1 MDKGR
6 FIELV
11 SQEQEPLRRF
21 LQILCKGDSFTADDL
36 AQEALL
42 KAYLSFEKF
51 EGRSRFSTWLFRIA
65 YNCWYDWI
73 KKNGRGEEIVQEKD
87 TQEYTN
93 IPDPSFLP
101 DKNFRHQ
108 ELYLALEKLS
118 WGERAA
124 TLLFYM
130 EDKSIK
136 EIELILE
143 IPSGTV
149 RSHLSRA
156 RKHLKEFLE
165 RRNN

>member
-1 MDKGR
+1 MDKER

-42 KAYLSFEKF
+42 KAYLSFERF

-73 KKNGRGEEIVQEKD
+73 KKSGRGEEIATEKD

-136 EIELILE
+136 DIEQILE

-156 RKHLKEFLE
+156 RKHLKEYLE
-165 RRNN
+165 HKNN

>member
-101 DKNFRHQ
+101 DKNFMHQ

-136 EIELILE
+136 EIEQILE

-156 RKHLKEFLE
+156 RKHLKEYLE
-165 RRNN
+165 RKNN